1 VRVKNYMNL
10 KTILKKVKKLKVLNG
25 YQDVYLLEKPTFL
38 QKNEHHEAIIHKVNN
53 LIVERIESG
62 EYDEGEHI
70 VIVKPNADDG
80 VKVETYKL
88 ELIKTENAKLH
99 LTIPLLSTTLL

>member
-1 VRVKNYMNL
+1 MNL
-10 KTILKKVKKLKVLNG
+10 KTILKKLKGLNE
-25 YQDVYLLEKPTFL
+25 YQNVYLVEKPTFL
-38 QKNEHHEAIIHKVNN
+38 QKNEHHEAIIRKVDD

-70 VIVKPNADDG
+70 VIVKPNATDG

-88 ELIKTENAKLH
+88 ELIKTENAKIN